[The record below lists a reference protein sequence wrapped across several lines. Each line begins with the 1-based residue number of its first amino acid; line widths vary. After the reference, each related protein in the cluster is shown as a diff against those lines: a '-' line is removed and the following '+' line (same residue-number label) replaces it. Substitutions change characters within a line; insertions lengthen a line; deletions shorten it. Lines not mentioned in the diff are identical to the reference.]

1 MHISGVLSL
10 EFWLDL
16 DICSSKETICSFFKK
31 VTTEWTRSFLQMNQ
45 RVDFWTGCPSLI
57 RLKICAIPQSDFSK
71 SWNFTWSE
79 KISSKLSDFTFADLF
94 HIPSGCYRKNFR
106 IDWELSGFVKLS
118 LFKICFLLYNVQ
130 NPIFYL
136 VVRNTIHFVD
146 ALSGDSRDQ
155 AKLGSILRNFPSLL
169 LLLRIILILYR
180 YSYIR
185 RMF

>member
-1 MHISGVLSL
+1 MLISLNYKRTKNKIFASIYPFIQIYPVGQ
-10 EFWLDL
+10 LD
-16 DICSSKETICSFFKK
+16 STPP
-31 VTTEWTRSFLQMNQ
+31 
-45 RVDFWTGCPSLI
+45 DFWHSIENLCHF
-57 RLKICAIPQSDFSK
+57 PQSDFSK

-94 HIPSGCYRKNFR
+94 HMPSGCYRKNFR

-155 AKLGSILRNFPSLL
+155 AKLGSILRIFPSLL
-169 LLLRIILILYR
+169 LLLRMILILYR

-185 RMF
+185 RML